1 MTEDLHGSG
10 RDDPSATGPGES
22 LPSFSGASGSDGSLP
37 DFTAQGGPVEGLPDL
52 AGAHDGVTVGEPSER
67 SRNRT
72 LAITLSVVGSGVV
85 LLAVVALV
93 LSQTVFRSVLDDD
106 EDDAYTAAGDRTAQ
120 GQTEYIP
127 DEEDP
132 DLAPPPEIFTQAPQT
147 ACSIPSDYTPA
158 QSAPSGTVR
167 GGDLQYTIPDDWDF
181 PWGSS
186 SLPYMTETDGQGRQ
200 VESNW
205 YSVVNLG
212 RVSWPENEGGY
223 PGLEPT
229 AVALFQ
235 CYATTA
241 GVLSQFGE
249 NPTVTDYRSET
260 FDVDGYSG
268 WIVQATY
275 HFEDP
280 DSLSTTSASIVTS
293 IVVETDDGA
302 SALVSDVAAD
312 HEDHVQ
318 GLEEIIAS
326 LTVVD

>member
-1 MTEDLHGSG
+1 MTEDPHGRGQDGGGPAQDG
-10 RDDPSATGPGES
+10 RGAGDG
-22 LPSFSGASGSDGSLP
+22 LPSFQDGTLP
-37 DFTAQGGPVEGLPDL
+37 DFSASEQPGTSMPDFSS
-52 AGAHDGVTVGEPSER
+52 APDGISLGEPSER
-67 SRNRT
+67 TRNRT
-72 LAITLSVVGSGVV
+72 LAITLSVVGSGIV

-106 EDDAYTAAGDRTAQ
+106 DDDAYTAAGDRTGE
-120 GQTEYIP
+120 GQSEYIP

-132 DLAPPPEIFTQAPQT
+132 DLAPPPEIFTQAPT
-147 ACSIPSDYTPA
+147 TNCTIPDDYTPA
-158 QSAPSGTVR
+158 GSADPGTIR
-167 GGDLQYTIPDDWDF
+167 GGDLQYTIPDGWDF
-181 PWGSS
+181 PWGSD
-186 SLPYMTETDGQGRQ
+186 SLPYMTETDGQGRN
-200 VESNW
+200 VEGNW
-205 YSVVNLG
+205 YSVVSLG
-212 RVSWPENEGGY
+212 KVVWPEDEGGY
-223 PGLEPT
+223 QGLEPT

-241 GVLSQFGE
+241 GVLTQFGE

-260 FDVDGYSG
+260 IDVDGHSG

-293 IVVETDDGA
+293 IVVETDDGP

-318 GLEEIIAS
+318 NLEDIIAS
-326 LTVVD
+326 LEVVG